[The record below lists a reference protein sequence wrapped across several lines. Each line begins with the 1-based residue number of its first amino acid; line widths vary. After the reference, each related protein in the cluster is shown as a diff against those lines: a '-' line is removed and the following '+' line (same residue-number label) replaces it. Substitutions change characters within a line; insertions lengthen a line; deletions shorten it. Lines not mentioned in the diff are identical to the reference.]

1 MPPKCKFTREEI
13 INAALDITR
22 EEGINGVTARAVGAK
37 LNSSPKVIFNL
48 FKNMDELQ
56 DEVMKSAN
64 ELYNSFL
71 ETDMKN
77 GKNPP
82 YKSSGMAYIRF
93 AKEEKELFKLLFMRD
108 RSSEKITENKEEIR
122 PLLEIIQKNIGL
134 CEQEAYMFHLEMWV
148 FVHGIATMVATDYLD
163 WDWEFISKMMTDEYE
178 GIKSRFLSKGE
189 YK

>member
-1 MPPKCKFTREEI
+1 MPPKCKFTRDEI

-22 EEGINGVTARAVGAK
+22 EEGINGVTARAVGTK
-37 LNSSPKVIFNL
+37 LNSSSKVIFSL

-56 DEVMKSAN
+56 DEVMNSAN

-71 ETDMKN
+71 KNDMEN
-77 GKNPP
+77 GNNPP

-108 RSSEKITENKEEIR
+108 RSSEKITENKEEIK
-122 PLLEIIQKNIGL
+122 PLLDIIQKNTGL
-134 CEQEAYMFHLEMWV
+134 SEQEAYMFHLEMWV

-178 GIKSRFLSKGE
+178 GIKSRFLSKE
-189 YK
+189 DK